1 MIDRLISRGVH
12 KRVLKSRA
20 AAMSMRGNTKMSH
33 LRILLRHFQ
42 SLQKRYRDREAA
54 KKRWSMR
61 AVGTIVDPDAHT
73 IILLAFIGLLLLLNL
88 FLRVPG
94 VVETIAEYNK
104 F

>member
-1 MIDRLISRGVH
+1 
-12 KRVLKSRA
+12 
-20 AAMSMRGNTKMSH
+20 MSMRGNTKMSH

-42 SLQKRYRDREAA
+42 SLQKRYHDREAA

-61 AVGTIVDPDAHT
+61 VGTIADPDAHT

-94 VVETIAEYNK
+94 VVEAIAEYNK